1 MADVD
6 LCFILFI
13 IGMMGA
19 TLVLLLISHFNMH
32 HLNMCNGQIINPEFD
47 EKNEKNFLEIEGARY
62 LATQQSSNTVPMIG
76 KKASTKSTSS
86 QTKAQRVMMPVLYP
100 YLIKFLDLGLSSSNQ
115 AIGKRSGIPDM
126 KTWAWL
132 QKHIGAKLQ
141 KRGFPS
147 FSVPDSWKSKSKSSS
162 RSQSLSK
169 LRNDLYGD
177 RHKKSDISMSLFP
190 RRDSQWFR
198 FHNGDFN
205 PYRRAMIYK
214 RADSHMKDFNSVPF
228 MGKRSEEKGDAG
240 VKSGEGV
247 LVRRPRYLIEGYDEE
262 VDQDGFNPWAF
273 FDLEAQIQNELI

>member
-1 MADVD
+1 VADVD

-32 HLNMCNGQIINPEFD
+32 HLCNGQIPPEFD
-47 EKNEKNFLEIEGARY
+47 DLEIEGARY

-76 KKASTKSTSS
+76 KKASTSSTSS
-86 QTKAQRVMMPVLYP
+86 HTKAQRVMMPVLYP

-162 RSQSLSK
+162 RLQSLSK

-205 PYRRAMIYK
+205 PYRRATIYK

-228 MGKRSEEKGDAG
+228 MGKRSEERGDAG

-247 LVRRPRYLIEGYDEE
+247 LVRRPRFMIEGGYNEE